1 MTDTFV
7 IFNLSTGLFALLRRG
22 CCGWKP
28 QQCWKRC
35 ACRRVTHVGNLD
47 PLNTWVVVVVVV
59 VANMIVDIVMLRVMN
74 TFILPDVVMFRVLNT
89 IDELC
94 LC

>member
-1 MTDTFV
+1 METAAV
-7 IFNLSTGLFALLRRG
+7 LEALCLQAR
-22 CCGWKP
+22 
-28 QQCWKRC
+28 
-35 ACRRVTHVGNLD
+35 AHVGNLD

-59 VANMIVDIVMLRVMN
+59 VVVFVANRIVDIVMLIVMN